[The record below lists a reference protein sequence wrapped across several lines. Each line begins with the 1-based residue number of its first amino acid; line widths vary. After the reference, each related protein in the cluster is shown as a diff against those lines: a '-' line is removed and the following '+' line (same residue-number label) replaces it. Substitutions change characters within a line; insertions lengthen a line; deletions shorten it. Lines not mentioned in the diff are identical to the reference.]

1 MINQTDRSVI
11 TKHIRNIYQIK
22 EPDIKS
28 TCSKMEQV
36 ADNEKTYHYL
46 FYSLVMILAVGY
58 RVKPE
63 LLRGT
68 QLRRIPVYNY
78 TPAGNH

>member
-11 TKHIRNIYQIK
+11 TKHIRNIYQTK
-22 EPDIKS
+22 EQDRDS
-28 TCSKMEQV
+28 TCAIFAQV

-46 FYSLVMILAVGY
+46 FYSLDMILAVGY